1 MSSYYIRVG
10 KYKFSIGELVYIE
23 GEMKKLSKHHV
34 NWGFDFNSYLR
45 KNNVRYEIYNIN
57 QVVRKY
63 KTLSFYY
70 WKMSE
75 NNNILLK
82 LLIFQNKNDITLLKT
97 LNDLGIS
104 HVINLGGLNFYILDR
119 FIDKKILKKDNYKKF
134 KPIFILLLLIYN
146 YLLGLK
152 LIIIKS
158 TLSIFFRYLNKL
170 QIINIKKWNLQS
182 LQWIIIFSLNPS
194 FIYSIGFFYSIAFN
208 LLYLDQN
215 NKILIS
221 KKRVI
226 YNFLLVIFISFP
238 LQIHF
243 HYKIWLFSTIFEV
256 VLFPLIF
263 MSYIICILFPYLVN
277 LSNFLYSI
285 LDGVSRFLN
294 IFNKI
299 LIVGK
304 VSLLFLI
311 IYFIFLKI
319 LNVYI
324 FMNKKFKIIFR
335 TIFFSFF
342 LSLIQYNQL
351 NIFENSIVML
361 DVGNGNSF
369 LLKNKNNYVI
379 LDAGAGYG
387 YSESIFKNYLDYK
400 GVRNVKAAIISHYH
414 SDHYNQLNEIKKN
427 IKINDIYFNDNIVDK
442 IIIKD
447 IIISNFVYLNNK
459 DENDNSIISF
469 IELNN
474 KKLLFVGDATKK
486 TENKL
491 IENNE
496 FINKIDNGGVDFLQI
511 GHHGSKT
518 STSDEFIKLLRPNN
532 CYISG
537 KHEKYKDF
545 PSKETIETLNKYN
558 CSISVTN
565 NENNYK
571 YNINKN
577 SSKTI
582 KKTLF

>member
-1 MSSYYIRVG
+1 
-10 KYKFSIGELVYIE
+10 
-23 GEMKKLSKHHV
+23 
-34 NWGFDFNSYLR
+34 
-45 KNNVRYEIYNIN
+45 
-57 QVVRKY
+57 
-63 KTLSFYY
+63 
-70 WKMSE
+70 
-75 NNNILLK
+75 
-82 LLIFQNKNDITLLKT
+82 
-97 LNDLGIS
+97 
-104 HVINLGGLNFYILDR
+104 
-119 FIDKKILKKDNYKKF
+119 
-134 KPIFILLLLIYN
+134 
-146 YLLGLK
+146 
-152 LIIIKS
+152 
-158 TLSIFFRYLNKL
+158 
-170 QIINIKKWNLQS
+170 
-182 LQWIIIFSLNPS
+182 
-194 FIYSIGFFYSIAFN
+194 
-208 LLYLDQN
+208 
-215 NKILIS
+215 
-221 KKRVI
+221 
-226 YNFLLVIFISFP
+226 
-238 LQIHF
+238 
-243 HYKIWLFSTIFEV
+243 
-256 VLFPLIF
+256 
-263 MSYIICILFPYLVN
+263 
-277 LSNFLYSI
+277 
-285 LDGVSRFLN
+285 
-294 IFNKI
+294 
-299 LIVGK
+299 
-304 VSLLFLI
+304 
-311 IYFIFLKI
+311 
-319 LNVYI
+319 
-324 FMNKKFKIIFR
+324 MNKKFKIIFR